1 MTEKVTQIEIKGS
14 SGAYLFPMKAWRW
27 DIVVD
32 RNPKIDPLK
41 SFPGADSVNETLAV
55 DFGKHTRHVALMGRV
70 RTNRQMNT
78 LRDYVKNKWF
88 SDQPLTLT
96 IGTGGDKIQFTGA
109 TNGGLVQHVH
119 GTWSAETMEWT
130 LLIDFWNVVVFKI

>member
-1 MTEKVTQIEIKGS
+1 MAKVTYVEIKGT

-41 SFPGADSVNETLAV
+41 SFPGATSVNETLAV
-55 DFGKHTRHVALMGRV
+55 DFGKHTRHIALMGRV
-70 RTNRQMNT
+70 KTNRQMNT
-78 LRDYVKNKWF
+78 VRDYVKNKWF
-88 SDQPLTLT
+88 KDQPLTLT
-96 IGTGGDKIQFTGA
+96 IGTGGDSITFT
-109 TNGGLVQHVH
+109 GLVQHIH
-119 GTWSAETMEWT
+119 GTWSAETEEWT